1 MLTKVQKSIFEF
13 LFFFDCALGISR
25 FLDLYQTAKIRRLLK
40 KSHRGLKIQRP
51 ITISHPECVEIG
63 QGVSMAAFLHIW
75 GGGGVKIGDRVLI
88 ASHVAIVSET
98 HDPDAHPMNES
109 FVRAPV
115 RIEDDV
121 WIGAHSVIFPGV
133 VLGRGSVVGAGSIVT
148 RDVEPFSIVA
158 GVPAKVL
165 RKRKNNLSK

>member
-51 ITISHPECVEIG
+51 ITIQHPECVEIG

>member
-1 MLTKVQKSIFEF
+1 
-13 LFFFDCALGISR
+13 
-25 FLDLYQTAKIRRLLK
+25 
-40 KSHRGLKIQRP
+40 
-51 ITISHPECVEIG
+51 
-63 QGVSMAAFLHIW
+63 
-75 GGGGVKIGDRVLI
+75 
-88 ASHVAIVSET
+88 
-98 HDPDAHPMNES
+98 MNES